1 LFKTMRLK
9 GKSAIVTGA
18 GQGLG
23 RSVAERFAREGAGLI
38 VNDVEKDSG
47 RDLLR
52 VLRSS
57 NASVEFVAGDVSR
70 PRIAKQLA
78 VIAVRSYARIDI
90 LVNNAGIGGSA
101 HGDGPVTDS
110 QEDAWDKILRVNLK
124 SVFLCCRYAIPE
136 MIRGG
141 GGSVINMASV
151 LALVGSQKYFTSH
164 AYAASKGAIV
174 SLTRAMAVHYAARK
188 VRVNAICPGLID
200 TPLTQKSKREPELMR
215 YVRERQPLVNGIGSA
230 DDVASAVVFLASDE
244 ARLITG
250 AILPLDAGWSAGV

>member
-1 LFKTMRLK
+1 MRLK
-9 GKSAIVTGA
+9 GKFAIVTGA
-18 GQGLG
+18 GRGLG
-23 RSVAERFAREGAGLI
+23 RSIAERFAREGAGLI
-38 VNDVEKDSG
+38 LNDIEKSTG
-47 RDLLR
+47 RDLVQRLR
-52 VLRSS
+52 TS
-57 NASVEFVAGDVSR
+57 NAAAEFVVGDVSR
-70 PRIAKQLA
+70 PPIAKQLA
-78 VIAVRSYARIDI
+78 ITAVRSFGRIDV

-101 HGDGPVTDS
+101 HGDGPVTES

-124 SVFLCCRYAIPE
+124 SVFLCCRFAIPE

-141 GGSVINMASV
+141 GGSIINMASV

-174 SLTRAMAVHYAARK
+174 SLTRAMAVHYSARK

-215 YVRERQPLVNGIGSA
+215 YIRERQRLVNGMGSA
-230 DDVASAVVFLASDE
+230 DDVASAVAFLASDE

>member
-1 LFKTMRLK
+1 M
-9 GKSAIVTGA
+9 IITGA

-23 RSVAERFAREGAGLI
+23 RSIAERFAREGAGLI
-38 VNDVEKDSG
+38 LNDVEKSTG
-47 RDLLR
+47 LALVQR
-52 VLRSS
+52 LRSS
-57 NASVEFVAGDVSR
+57 KAPVEFVAGDVSR

-78 VIAVRSYARIDI
+78 VTALRSFGRLDI

-101 HGDGPVTDS
+101 RGDGPVTES
-110 QEDAWDKILRVNLK
+110 QEDAWDNILRVNVK

-141 GGSVINMASV
+141 GGSIINMASV

-164 AYAASKGAIV
+164 AYVASKGAIV
-174 SLTRAMAVHYAARK
+174 SLTRAMAVHYAAQR

-215 YVRERQPLVNGIGSA
+215 YVRERQRLLNGMGSA

>member
-1 LFKTMRLK
+1 MRLK
-9 GKSAIVTGA
+9 GKFAIVTGA

-23 RSVAERFAREGAGLI
+23 RSIAEQFAREGAGLI
-38 VNDVEKDSG
+38 LNDVEKDAG
-47 RDLLR
+47 RRLVK

-70 PRIAKQLA
+70 PPIAKQLA
-78 VIAVRSYARIDI
+78 MTALRRYGRIDV

-101 HGDGPVTDS
+101 HGDGPVTES
-110 QEDAWDKILRVNLK
+110 QEGAWDKILRVNLK
-124 SVFLCCRYAIPE
+124 SVFLCCRYAIPQ
-136 MIRGG
+136 MIRSG
-141 GGSVINMASV
+141 GGSIINVASV
-151 LALVGSQKYFTSH
+151 LALVGSRKYFTSH

-174 SLTRAMAVHYAARK
+174 SLTRAMAVHYADRR

-215 YVRERQPLVNGIGSA
+215 YVRERQRLVDGMGSA
-230 DDVASAVVFLASDE
+230 DDVASAVAFLASDE

-250 AILPLDAGWSAGV
+250 AILPLDAGWSAGL